1 MDRGAQGEKCRLVS
15 NIISIKVNNAGA
27 GTMCSTETVTVND
40 LDRVFRTNVYG
51 TVFAVQAVVPYMPRG
66 GRIIN
71 ISSTTSKLGV
81 SPLFIYGSSK
91 AAVDSL
97 TYAWADE
104 VSFLLHL

>member
-1 MDRGAQGEKCRLVS
+1 MDHRAHGEKCRLFSDVF
-15 NIISIKVNNAGA
+15 SIKVNNAGA

-40 LDRVFRTNVYG
+40 LDKIFRTNVYG
-51 TVFAVQAVVPYMPRG
+51 TVFAVQAVVPHMPRG

-71 ISSTTSKLGV
+71 ISSTASKQGLTS
-81 SPLFIYGSSK
+81 LFIYGSSK

-104 VSFLLHL
+104 VRFPLRL